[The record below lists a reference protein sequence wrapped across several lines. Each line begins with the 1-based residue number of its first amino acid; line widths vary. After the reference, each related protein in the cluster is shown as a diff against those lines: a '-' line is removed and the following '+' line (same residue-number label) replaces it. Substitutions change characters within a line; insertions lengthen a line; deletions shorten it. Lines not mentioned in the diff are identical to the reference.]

1 MIGTKVQNDRYK
13 LSKKCKMLATKVQ
26 NVNAIYTIYNKLKL
40 IRLPPAGGSRALLN
54 APKRFACSSSKLNAE
69 TCNSNIMYAVVN
81 NTGIIAKDFK
91 SLPAAIHWMKQY
103 NHPMRVI
110 SQNSKEYLKLCRVYL
125 DMRG

>member
-1 MIGTKVQNDRYK
+1 
-13 LSKKCKMLATKVQ
+13 
-26 NVNAIYTIYNKLKL
+26 
-40 IRLPPAGGSRALLN
+40 
-54 APKRFACSSSKLNAE
+54 
-69 TCNSNIMYAVVN
+69 MYAVVN

-125 DMRG
+125 DTQR